1 MKEAGPTIFFWY
13 RSLCIPPPVKPNLS
27 VENALLKRVYRPRG
41 EFPCLVKRQTGP
53 CIASVA
59 RADAVTDL
67 RQEQYFGEKFQ
78 ET

>member
-1 MKEAGPTIFFWY
+1 
-13 RSLCIPPPVKPNLS
+13 
-27 VENALLKRVYRPRG
+27 
-41 EFPCLVKRQTGP
+41 VKRQTGP

-78 ET
+78 ETWGERGGAVMQTAVALLITDNVNKKAMDCQTKASGVLRVGE